1 MKRTSFTRQNFDQNG
16 IIRSILSIFLPWLE
30 TWQDRTTS
38 IAQTTNCSTASTSIS
53 SSRRFT
59 SDRDSKQGH
68 SETDVRSDVRLEATK
83 NWITGG
89 RAEGGREERGDF
101 LWLIWLQHSGHRFEF
116 KSLSECGSV
125 ALLQWLGDS
134 VVEQIPSSLF
144 ILCTKWEINNSEY
157 RQSIKMIS
165 SYSIDCR
172 ETNVIVGTKS
182 IIEHF
187 IFLCNLLKAWKRKML
202 FLSLL
207 TFIENKDCCPG
218 IDSVPGVSDGTKK

>member
-89 RAEGGREERGDF
+89 RAEGGREETF
-101 LWLIWLQHSGHRFEF
+101 SGWYD
-116 KSLSECGSV
+116 SSTPATALNLNPWVSV
-125 ALLQWLGDS
+125 AVWPCSSDS
-134 VVEQIPSSLF
+134 VTLF
-144 ILCTKWEINNSEY
+144 RTNS
-157 RQSIKMIS
+157 QF
-165 SYSIDCR
+165 
-172 ETNVIVGTKS
+172 TF
-182 IIEHF
+182 HF
-187 IFLCNLLKAWKRKML
+187 VYEMR
-202 FLSLL
+202 
-207 TFIENKDCCPG
+207 NK
-218 IDSVPGVSDGTKK
+218 